1 MADFYLIRLK
11 KLTENALKLV
21 KYHCM
26 VGSGLIH
33 IHQYTNP
40 QDNPNCYSGWLKHSI
55 FSCMLTELCAFSAL
69 TLLVGRQ
76 EGHPT

>member
-21 KYHCM
+21 KYHS

-33 IHQYTNP
+33 IHQYTV
-40 QDNPNCYSGWLKHSI
+40 Q
-55 FSCMLTELCAFSAL
+55 
-69 TLLVGRQ
+69 Q
-76 EGHPT
+76 PTG